1 MAAGSDGPGEAVGF
15 SVLTGSIL
23 SVEDVAVSGGC
34 ASVSGTNSFE
44 GSSSV
49 FQTVAVS
56 DTDSVMLEAG
66 TSAELESEYGSAGC
80 WQLAKANSE
89 ITSAATITVLRCFIF
104 YHLEYIIPR
113 NCQKSTPNIQNAFIF
128 PILASF

>member
-1 MAAGSDGPGEAVGF
+1 MAAGSDGPGGSVGF
-15 SVLTGSIL
+15 SVLTGSKL

-44 GSSSV
+44 GSPSV

-66 TSAELESEYGSAGC
+66 TSAVLESEYGSAGC
-80 WQLAKANSE
+80 WQLARVNSE
-89 ITSAATITVLRCFIF
+89 ITSAV
-104 YHLEYIIPR
+104 
-113 NCQKSTPNIQNAFIF
+113 SS
-128 PILASF
+128 LALPL